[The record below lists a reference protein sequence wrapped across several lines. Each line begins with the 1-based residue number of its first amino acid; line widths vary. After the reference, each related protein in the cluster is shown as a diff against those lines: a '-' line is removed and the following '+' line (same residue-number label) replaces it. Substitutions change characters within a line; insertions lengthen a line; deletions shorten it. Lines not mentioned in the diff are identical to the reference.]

1 MRSFNRNKSFLQ
13 VISICCVML
22 FAGYGF
28 AGAIG
33 GARIIPNGKVAVYDG
48 TAKVADL
55 TEESPLPEGKLL
67 KTDGKC
73 GVKMDSLYLV
83 GADQSAMMIQAPDSG
98 RQVMVREGR
107 VYFGITALPQPMAFV
122 TPNGAVMVQQVL
134 LKASANNSLLKG
146 YISVTEETAEI
157 GVIDGGSMIIST
169 ADGEKKIDSGHR
181 FILAQAKVPTEEK
194 KDDKASPP
202 PFFLGS
208 GGVVAG
214 TLVTLAAIP
223 IIGNAVSDDDDASPK
238 Q

>member
-1 MRSFNRNKSFLQ
+1 MRSIHRKRCFFQ
-13 VISICCVML
+13 IISICCAVL
-22 FAGYGF
+22 FAGSGF
-28 AGAIG
+28 AAALG

-48 TAKVADL
+48 STKVAEL
-55 TEESPLPEGKLL
+55 TAESPLPEGKLL
-67 KTDGKC
+67 KTEGKC

-83 GADQSAMMIQAPDSG
+83 GADQSTMMVRAPESG
-98 RQVMVREGR
+98 RQVVVQEGR
-107 VYFGITALPQPMAFV
+107 VYFGITALPQPMALV
-122 TPNGAVMVQQVL
+122 TPRGAVMVQQVL

-146 YISVTEETAEI
+146 YVSVTEETAEI

-194 KDDKASPP
+194 KDDYASPP

-214 TLVTLAAIP
+214 SIVTLAAIP
-223 IIGNAVSDDDDASPK
+223 LIGNAVSDDDDASPK